1 MQIFSHSGIISM
13 AISLN
18 FTQMSLV
25 LVLGNTMTLVLVSE
39 LAWEV
44 LLDSMRWLGLVVTT
58 LVISTKLL
66 YVEPG

>member
-1 MQIFSHSGIISM
+1 M
-13 AISLN
+13 ATSLN

>member
-1 MQIFSHSGIISM
+1 M